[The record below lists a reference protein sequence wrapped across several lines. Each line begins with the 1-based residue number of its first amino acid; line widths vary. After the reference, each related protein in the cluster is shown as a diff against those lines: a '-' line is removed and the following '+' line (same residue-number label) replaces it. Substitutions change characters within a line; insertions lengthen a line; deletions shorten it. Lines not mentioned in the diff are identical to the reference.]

1 MQKALRLLLNLHHGE
16 EKRALLFLA
25 LGLIWGMG
33 CYGSLALS
41 EGLFL
46 ENVGTE
52 GLPSIYLGSSSI
64 LCLLS
69 SLILYNL
76 FKKRVA
82 PKALFLL
89 PITSI
94 VVCNLYLCC
103 YAVTCSQIPSTPLLI
118 YRMLVWSSIILA
130 YTNFWGF
137 VDQFFNIQDAK
148 RHFSIFNAIIFLGD
162 AIGCGIVNRIQYI
175 GIERILILFV
185 VILLSCYPI
194 VHYVSKSLKELSEDH
209 DHFLDTGHPPSASKA
224 FKLCLKDSYTFYLLC
239 FYFLMQLLAIATE
252 FNYLKIFE
260 QHFAEGD
267 TYELTAHITKW
278 SSWISLTNMCFALFA
293 YSRIVKNMGVNNI
306 ILFAPLCFT
315 SLFFCWSFKTSL
327 GIATVGM
334 VAREGLTY
342 ALDDNN
348 LQLLIYGVPNSIR
361 NQIRIAIECFIEPIG
376 MFVWALLC
384 FAISYQYTV
393 CLVISL
399 VTVVLACL
407 LRSYYAKAIL
417 RNLSSQAI
425 HLKKNMFEWIKS
437 MTLKEKRQTELLLLT
452 HLKHQHEKHQIFAF
466 QHLLNLGSRS
476 VLPSLLA
483 HMNKLSLP
491 SKLKTMEM
499 LKNSL
504 WARDFLTLELL
515 KRWSMTTPHPSIA
528 AGIHLYFAEH
538 DLLGI
543 SDISEDLYDEPG
555 EKLLAAILTVRR
567 QEICGQYRDIADA
580 RLKELLTSA
589 DSHIVSIGLSI
600 LTLEKNPDNFSTL
613 VEFLDNTDN
622 EIFIQTCKALQAS
635 VKTIHKPYCK
645 KLLQVLR
652 HHLHNEEAC
661 DYLLKTISVILDASL
676 VKEFLITTSLLKSA
690 SRKQAESIII
700 GLPKETATS
709 FLQILSDNNIH
720 NRCRIL
726 SAKALCKIDNK
737 LFKKHAYKI
746 VKSKA
751 LKAIFY
757 DYHKN
762 YIQKSYPKYN
772 LSLLVNTLESNY
784 QSEVNFMFE
793 FLGILGSVEHSD
805 ILIRALT
812 GKNKKAKAQALES
825 LEKNCDDYLFALL
838 DPFINNPGMRSE
850 KYYLKCGVIPL
861 TLKELLNMMENSPSY
876 LSKLTARQLKE
887 ELANCDADFQPVPP
901 YSTLDEEHTNHNKD
915 DSDSLVS
922 FFTI

>member
-1 MQKALRLLLNLHHGE
+1 M
-16 EKRALLFLA
+16 
-25 LGLIWGMG
+25 
-33 CYGSLALS
+33 
-41 EGLFL
+41 
-46 ENVGTE
+46 
-52 GLPSIYLGSSSI
+52 
-64 LCLLS
+64 
-69 SLILYNL
+69 
-76 FKKRVA
+76 
-82 PKALFLL
+82 

-94 VVCNLYLCC
+94 IVCNLYLFC
-103 YAVTCSQIPSTPLLI
+103 YAVTCSEIPSTPLLI
-118 YRMLVWSSIILA
+118 YRMLTWSSIILA

-175 GIERILILFV
+175 GIERILVLFV
-185 VILLSCYPI
+185 VILFSCYPI

-209 DHFLDTGHPPSASKA
+209 DHFIDTGHPPSASKA

-260 QHFAEGD
+260 HHFAERD

-361 NQIRIAIECFIEPIG
+361 NQIRIAIECFIEPVG

-399 VTVVLACL
+399 ITVVLACL

-425 HLKKNMFEWIKS
+425 HLKKTMLEWIKS

-528 AGIHLYFAEH
+528 AGIHLYFA
-538 DLLGI
+538 
-543 SDISEDLYDEPG
+543 
-555 EKLLAAILTVRR
+555 
-567 QEICGQYRDIADA
+567 
-580 RLKELLTSA
+580 
-589 DSHIVSIGLSI
+589 
-600 LTLEKNPDNFSTL
+600 
-613 VEFLDNTDN
+613 
-622 EIFIQTCKALQAS
+622 
-635 VKTIHKPYCK
+635 
-645 KLLQVLR
+645 
-652 HHLHNEEAC
+652 
-661 DYLLKTISVILDASL
+661 
-676 VKEFLITTSLLKSA
+676 
-690 SRKQAESIII
+690 
-700 GLPKETATS
+700 
-709 FLQILSDNNIH
+709 
-720 NRCRIL
+720 
-726 SAKALCKIDNK
+726 
-737 LFKKHAYKI
+737 
-746 VKSKA
+746 
-751 LKAIFY
+751 
-757 DYHKN
+757 
-762 YIQKSYPKYN
+762 
-772 LSLLVNTLESNY
+772 
-784 QSEVNFMFE
+784 
-793 FLGILGSVEHSD
+793 
-805 ILIRALT
+805 
-812 GKNKKAKAQALES
+812 
-825 LEKNCDDYLFALL
+825 
-838 DPFINNPGMRSE
+838 
-850 KYYLKCGVIPL
+850 
-861 TLKELLNMMENSPSY
+861 
-876 LSKLTARQLKE
+876 
-887 ELANCDADFQPVPP
+887 
-901 YSTLDEEHTNHNKD
+901 
-915 DSDSLVS
+915 
-922 FFTI
+922 

>member
-1 MQKALRLLLNLHHGE
+1 
-16 EKRALLFLA
+16 
-25 LGLIWGMG
+25 
-33 CYGSLALS
+33 
-41 EGLFL
+41 
-46 ENVGTE
+46 
-52 GLPSIYLGSSSI
+52 
-64 LCLLS
+64 
-69 SLILYNL
+69 
-76 FKKRVA
+76 
-82 PKALFLL
+82 
-89 PITSI
+89 
-94 VVCNLYLCC
+94 
-103 YAVTCSQIPSTPLLI
+103 
-118 YRMLVWSSIILA
+118 
-130 YTNFWGF
+130 
-137 VDQFFNIQDAK
+137 
-148 RHFSIFNAIIFLGD
+148 
-162 AIGCGIVNRIQYI
+162 
-175 GIERILILFV
+175 
-185 VILLSCYPI
+185 
-194 VHYVSKSLKELSEDH
+194 
-209 DHFLDTGHPPSASKA
+209 
-224 FKLCLKDSYTFYLLC
+224 
-239 FYFLMQLLAIATE
+239 
-252 FNYLKIFE
+252 
-260 QHFAEGD
+260 
-267 TYELTAHITKW
+267 
-278 SSWISLTNMCFALFA
+278 
-293 YSRIVKNMGVNNI
+293 
-306 ILFAPLCFT
+306 
-315 SLFFCWSFKTSL
+315 
-327 GIATVGM
+327 
-334 VAREGLTY
+334 
-342 ALDDNN
+342 
-348 LQLLIYGVPNSIR
+348 
-361 NQIRIAIECFIEPIG
+361 
-376 MFVWALLC
+376 
-384 FAISYQYTV
+384 
-393 CLVISL
+393 
-399 VTVVLACL
+399 
-407 LRSYYAKAIL
+407 
-417 RNLSSQAI
+417 
-425 HLKKNMFEWIKS
+425 
-437 MTLKEKRQTELLLLT
+437 
-452 HLKHQHEKHQIFAF
+452 
-466 QHLLNLGSRS
+466 
-476 VLPSLLA
+476 
-483 HMNKLSLP
+483 
-491 SKLKTMEM
+491 
-499 LKNSL
+499 
-504 WARDFLTLELL
+504 
-515 KRWSMTTPHPSIA
+515 MTTPHPSIA

-555 EKLLAAILTVRR
+555 DKLLAAILTVRR

-589 DSHIVSIGLSI
+589 DSRVVSIGLSI

-613 VEFLDNTDN
+613 VEFLDNTN
-622 EIFIQTCKALQAS
+622 NKIFIQTCKALHAS

-676 VKEFLITTSLLKSA
+676 VKEFLITTSLLKST

-700 GLPKETATS
+700 GLPKETATA

-726 SAKALCKIDNK
+726 AAKALCKIDNK

-825 LEKNCDDYLFALL
+825 LEKNCEDYLFALL
-838 DPFINNPGMRSE
+838 DPFINNQGKRSE

-915 DSDSLVS
+915 DSDNLVT